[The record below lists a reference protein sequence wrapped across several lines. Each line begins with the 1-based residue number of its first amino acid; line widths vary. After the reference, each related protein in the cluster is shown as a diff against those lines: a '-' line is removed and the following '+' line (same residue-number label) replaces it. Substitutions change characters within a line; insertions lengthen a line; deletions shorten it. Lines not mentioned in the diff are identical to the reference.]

1 MSPERNVTHVSGT
14 DLFKFPGKRRNRP
27 PRMTEEEYDALPNLV
42 KAELTAYVDEQKAV
56 SRPLRKA
63 YRGSGVNIRTLCF
76 RNREL
81 ILESDEADLVRDV
94 GLDLD
99 KAQTKLRQ
107 IRERL
112 QGVRVWA
119 ASQVE
124 ELTAAD
130 AKLGAAI
137 VAALLLGRD
146 R

>member
-1 MSPERNVTHVSGT
+1 MSDNVLT
-14 DLFKFPGKRRNRP
+14 FPGASPKRGKAMAVASDP
-27 PRMTEEEYDALPNLV
+27 DEEV
-42 KAELTAYVDEQKAV
+42 MGWRSR
-56 SRPLRKA
+56 SRPYTR
-63 YRGSGVNIRTLCF
+63 RGANMHTFLF
-76 RNREL
+76 RSREL
-81 ILESDEADLVRDV
+81 ILESDDADLIRDV

-112 QGVRVWA
+112 QGVREWA
-119 ASQVE
+119 ASQVK

-137 VAALLLGRD
+137 VAALLSGRD